1 MAAGSMNLQG
11 IVGRLGASQLAA
23 PILIIMVLA
32 MMVLPLPPFLL
43 DILFTFNIAVA
54 VLVLMVAVDTKKT
67 LDFSVFP
74 TVLLVTTLL
83 RLALNVAS
91 TRVVLMHGHNGPDAA
106 GKVIEAFGEFLVG
119 GSFAIGIIV
128 FLILDRKS
136 VV

>member
-54 VLVLMVAVDTKKT
+54 VLVLMPLPPPQSSTAGCAGRCGASHCST
-67 LDFSVFP
+67 L
-74 TVLLVTTLL
+74 
-83 RLALNVAS
+83 A
-91 TRVVLMHGHNGPDAA
+91 M
-106 GKVIEAFGEFLVG
+106 
-119 GSFAIGIIV
+119 
-128 FLILDRKS
+128 
-136 VV
+136 

>member
-54 VLVLMVAVDTKKT
+54 VLVLMVAVDTKKRWIFRCFRPCCWSPRCCVWRST
-67 LDFSVFP
+67 W
-74 TVLLVTTLL
+74 L
-83 RLALNVAS
+83 R
-91 TRVVLMHGHNGPDAA
+91 RGWC
-106 GKVIEAFGEFLVG
+106 
-119 GSFAIGIIV
+119 
-128 FLILDRKS
+128 
-136 VV
+136 